1 MFSTSSTPA
10 AAELPQTARHPSPGR
25 PFRPGAS
32 GNPAGRRTKSVDIG
46 ALCRRHARAAVRA
59 LVAALASPD
68 AQAAVAAAKALIGHG
83 HGSAIQHHAL
93 HLPKIAVECHTAAP
107 EAARTNGKDAETGR
121 WDA

>member
-10 AAELPQTARHPSPGR
+10 AAELPQTVRQTSPGR

-32 GNPAGRRTKSVDIG
+32 GNPAGRRTKVVDIG

-68 AQAAVAAAKALIGHG
+68 AQASVAAAKALIEHG
-83 HGSAIQHHAL
+83 HGTAIQHVAL
-93 HLPKIAVECHTAAP
+93 HMPQISVECRTAEP
-107 EAARTNGKDAETGR
+107 EASRTNGKDDAPGR